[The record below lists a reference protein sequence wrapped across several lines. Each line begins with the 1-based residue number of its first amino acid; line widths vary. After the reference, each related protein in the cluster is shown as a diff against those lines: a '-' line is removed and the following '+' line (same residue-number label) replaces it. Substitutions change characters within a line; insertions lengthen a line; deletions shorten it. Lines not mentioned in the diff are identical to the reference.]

1 MQNNNYILDEP
12 IINLKAEHLSRIL
25 ELLRIFYK
33 YLQTY
38 NEIPNYFFFSGD
50 SDSFITIPNKENP
63 KDHNK
68 KLLNLDD
75 NLCIMLFIKVLPSE
89 YIKAVYP
96 KVIFRLLE
104 IRFNDKK
111 KNIGITIDIDNK
123 LTTSYTNEP
132 LYQLLD
138 NKQIVY

>member
-1 MQNNNYILDEP
+1 
-12 IINLKAEHLSRIL
+12 
-25 ELLRIFYK
+25 
-33 YLQTY
+33 
-38 NEIPNYFFFSGD
+38 
-50 SDSFITIPNKENP
+50 
-63 KDHNK
+63 
-68 KLLNLDD
+68 
-75 NLCIMLFIKVLPSE
+75 MLFIMVLPSE